1 MPTKP
6 VSLIA
11 REFGC
16 GTGAVRRA
24 VDFHGYPRRSAE
36 QLATKKLLREEEDK
50 AVELEAHRPGDEE
63 LEREPFS
70 PGTSA
75 YAAGFVGVYRTP
87 WGGMRTHGR
96 YHAYIGRVKDSF
108 ASIGGYSS
116 VLDAARGRAQR
127 ISALATQAP
136 TRTSTRIKKKAK
148 LYHSRA

>member
-6 VSLIA
+6 ISLIA

-36 QLATKKLLREEEDK
+36 QLATKRLLREEEDK
-50 AVELEAHRPGDEE
+50 AVELETERPGDKE
-63 LEREPFS
+63 LDREPFS
-70 PGTSA
+70 QKTAA
-75 YAAGFVGVYRTP
+75 YAAGFVGVYRRP
-87 WGGMRTHGR
+87 RPPRGMY
-96 YHAYIGRVKDSF
+96 YHAYTGRVEDSL
-108 ASIGGYSS
+108 ASIGYYSS